1 MLQAEDDLLHREST
15 FTNDPRGVEQHEA
28 PHQAQYQMP
37 IVSIFT
43 VRLTGT
49 GCEQMLQGPKAVLD
63 PVAPLPGPDEPWPTD
78 GRIETHHVEL
88 LLSGLTDDDDRHR
101 TICRTGRTQPRI
113 VHPRH
118 LLARPPRPPAVLL
131 QVLSLD
137 LAPIGQFEDIGT
149 LPFHKECALMRG
161 GHMAHELRIAEP
173 TIRHDHRW
181 GQLDAA
187 SAEGCHASIEHALHP
202 TEFVTTRS
210 ARPLRIRATDGKIHG
225 DHEFALTN
233 DDHQEEPIN
242 T

>member
-1 MLQAEDDLLHREST
+1 
-15 FTNDPRGVEQHEA
+15 
-28 PHQAQYQMP
+28 
-37 IVSIFT
+37 
-43 VRLTGT
+43 
-49 GCEQMLQGPKAVLD
+49 MLQGPKTVLD

-101 TICRTGRTQPRI
+101 TIRRTGRTQPRI
-113 VHPRH
+113 AHPRH

-131 QVLSLD
+131 QVLPLD
-137 LAPIGQFEDIGT
+137 LTPIGQCEDIGT

-242 T
+242 TGEHPMFLAAPPRTNKAQLIAVLFEDRIIRNPGPLPAAACRLTSTGGMAP

>member
-1 MLQAEDDLLHREST
+1 M
-15 FTNDPRGVEQHEA
+15 
-28 PHQAQYQMP
+28 
-37 IVSIFT
+37 
-43 VRLTGT
+43 
-49 GCEQMLQGPKAVLD
+49 
-63 PVAPLPGPDEPWPTD
+63 
-78 GRIETHHVEL
+78 
-88 LLSGLTDDDDRHR
+88 
-101 TICRTGRTQPRI
+101 QPRI
-113 VHPRH
+113 AHPRH

-131 QVLSLD
+131 QVLPLD

-181 GQLDAA
+181 GQFDAA

-225 DHEFALTN
+225 YHEFALTN
-233 DDHQEEPIN
+233 DDHQEDPIN
-242 T
+242 TGEHPMFLPAPPGAHEAQLLAILFEHRVIADPGPLPAAARRLTLARGIAP